1 MEKILLLSREPE
13 GKLLKEELIH
23 LGFNVELS
31 AKIMCQDSFDVII
44 SYHYPNIIAGD
55 DLLWVQ
61 RHINFNI
68 HNTYLPY
75 GRGIYGIM
83 WAAAFRKPQGFTLH
97 DLDTKV
103 DSGAIL
109 YQEEVLIEDR
119 DSLRDVWYKIEDLSV
134 SYLLNNIKKIHEI
147 YINRSNNQKNLGFY
161 KSRKDS
167 MKLYELL
174 PNGWDTDIK
183 TVRLVSLEHGF
194 RL

>member
-13 GKLLKEELIH
+13 GKFLKEKLIN
-23 LGFNVELS
+23 LGFNVEFS
-31 AKIMCQDSFDVII
+31 AKLVSKNEFDVII
-44 SYHYPNIIAGD
+44 SYHYPNIITAD

-61 RHINFNI
+61 KHTNFNI
-68 HNTYLPY
+68 HNTYLPF

-83 WAAAFRKPQGFTLH
+83 WAAAFKKPQGFTLH
-97 DLDTKV
+97 DLGTVV

-109 YQEEVLIEDR
+109 YQEEVFIEDS
-119 DSLRDVWYKIEDLSV
+119 DSLKDVWYKIEDLSI
-134 SYLLNNIKKIHEI
+134 SYLLNNIKNIHEI
-147 YINRSNNQKNLGFY
+147 YRNRSNNQKNLGFY

-167 MKLYELL
+167 IKLYELL
-174 PNGWDTDIK
+174 PNGWDTDIR

>member
-13 GKLLKEELIH
+13 GKFLKEKLID

-31 AKIMCQDSFDVII
+31 ANLVFQDKFDMII
-44 SYHYPNIIAGD
+44 SYHYPNIITGD

-61 RHINFNI
+61 KHTNFNI
-68 HNTYLPY
+68 HNTYLPF

-83 WAAAFRKPQGFTLH
+83 WAAAFKKPQGFTFH
-97 DLDTKV
+97 DLDSAV
-103 DSGAIL
+103 DAGAIL
-109 YQEEVLIEDR
+109 YQEEVLIKDS
-119 DSLRDVWYKIEDLSV
+119 DSLKDVWYKIEDLSV
-134 SYLLNNIKKIHEI
+134 SYLLNNIKNIHEI
-147 YINRSNNQKNLGFY
+147 YRNRSNNQKNLGFY

-174 PNGWDTDIK
+174 PSGWDTDIR